1 MRRYRRKVTFSHG
14 SSLFPQ
20 QPDVSREHFRLRR
33 DPASGQFFLKDL
45 SQLGTTIDGA
55 KAPSSMTIEGG
66 EKRDLNLEAP
76 VPVRARIGLA
86 GVVFLEFRSTS
97 NG

>member
-1 MRRYRRKVTFSHG
+1 
-14 SSLFPQ
+14 
-20 QPDVSREHFRLRR
+20 VSREHFRLRR

-45 SQLGTTIDGA
+45 SQLGTTIDGT
-55 KAPSSMTIEGG
+55 KAPSSIALEGG
-66 EKRDLNLEAP
+66 EKHDRNLEAP
-76 VPVRARIGLA
+76 VPARARIGLA